1 MKPTILLAET
11 KTPDGD
17 TLTLHEHDG
26 EFKISLNGD
35 ELMHSFT
42 ARSEAEMGTRIAE
55 RYARDSA
62 PRFLIGGL
70 GLGFTLR
77 AVVDLLPAR
86 GRVDVAELLPEV
98 VVWNREFLRGLNGDL
113 LEDPRVQV
121 HVGDVADFLTEPGRY
136 DGILLDVD
144 NGPAAMVAAANS
156 RLYDRPGLDRIR
168 AALRVGGTTAFWSAR
183 PDGAFEK
190 RLRQTGFQVDAVP
203 TKAYPSAKR
212 ARYVVYY
219 ARPVKS

>member
-1 MKPTILLAET
+1 MKPNILLAET
-11 KTPDGD
+11 KTPDGAI
-17 TLTLHEHDG
+17 LTLREHDG
-26 EFKISLNGD
+26 HFKISLNGD

-42 ARSEAEMGTRIAE
+42 TRSEAEMGTRVAE
-55 RYARDSA
+55 RYSGNRA

-77 AVVDLLPAR
+77 AVIEHLPAG

-98 VVWNREFLRGLNGDL
+98 VSWNRDFLQGLNGSL
-113 LEDPRVQV
+113 LEDPRVRI
-121 HVGDVADFLTEPGRY
+121 HLGDVADLLNVAGRY

-144 NGPAAMVAAANS
+144 NGPTPMVASENR
-156 RLYDRPGLDRIR
+156 RLYEAAGLARIA
-168 AALRVGGTTAFWSAR
+168 AALRPGGTAAFWSAR
-183 PDGAFEK
+183 TDPAFEK
-190 RLRQTGFQVDAVP
+190 RLRKTGFQVDAVP

-219 ARPVKS
+219 AAR